1 MQEFSHVPV
10 MLGEVIEALRI
21 KPDGTYFD
29 GTAGGGGH
37 SYEIARRLTGG
48 GKLIA
53 ADQDPEAVAAAS
65 AKLAEFGD
73 TAEIHRDNF
82 TDIKNILCG
91 RKADGV
97 LLDLGV
103 SSHQLDTAER
113 GFSYM
118 KDAPLDMRMD
128 PGGPVSARDVVN
140 TYSKDELIRVLRDW
154 GEERFAGR
162 IASFIL
168 KERENKPIETTGELA
183 ALVKRAVPSK
193 GEAHPEKRTFQA
205 IRIEVNHELEV
216 IEPALSSALDC
227 MNDGGRIA
235 VITFHSLE
243 DRIVKQFFAQAAKGC
258 VCPPDIPVCVCGRK
272 PRGRVITRKPILP
285 GERECR
291 ENPRAKSAK
300 LRVFEKTSED
310 GQ

>member
-1 MQEFSHVPV
+1 MPEGFSHVPV
-10 MLGEVIEALRI
+10 MLDEVIESLDI
-21 KPDGTYFD
+21 KPDGIYFD

-48 GKLIA
+48 GRLIA
-53 ADQDPEAVAAAS
+53 VDQDPDAIAAATS
-65 AKLAEFGD
+65 RLSEFAD
-73 TAEIHRDNF
+73 RTEIHRDNF
-82 TDIKNILCG
+82 TDIKNLLDG
-91 RKADGV
+91 RRADGV

-128 PGGPVSARDVVN
+128 PRDPVSARDVVN
-140 TYSKDELIRVLRDW
+140 TYSKEELIRVLRDW

-162 IASFIL
+162 IASFII
-168 KERENKPIETTGELA
+168 KEREIKEIETTGELA
-183 ALVKRAVPSK
+183 ALVKKAVPAK

-216 IEPALSSALDC
+216 IEPAIESALDC
-227 MNDGGRIA
+227 MAEGGRIA

-243 DRIVKQFFAQAAKGC
+243 DRIVKQTFARAAKGC
-258 VCPPDIPVCVCGRK
+258 TCPPDIPVCVCGKK
-272 PRGRVITRKPILP
+272 PRGTVITRKPILP
-285 GERECR
+285 TERECID
-291 ENPRAKSAK
+291 NPRAKSAK
-300 LRVFEKTSED
+300 LRDFEKGAEE
-310 GQ
+310 